1 MPSRTTWSPRSRSA
15 SKLLK
20 YNDPRN
26 LVGFA
31 LLTHTRF
38 TYHRTWET
46 GLGAEIRVTVANP
59 AFFCVPESAIGPPAP
74 EQPLSHSLNPLE
86 STTTDFQESSIG
98 KLRRNEETSALV
110 GC

>member
-1 MPSRTTWSPRSRSA
+1 MMATPMPTPTTAKKPACTCEAKHERAAKSR

-31 LLTHTRF
+31 VLTHTRF

-46 GLGAEIRVTVANP
+46 GLGAEIRVTVANL
-59 AFFCVPESAIGPPAP
+59 AFFARA
-74 EQPLSHSLNPLE
+74 
-86 STTTDFQESSIG
+86 
-98 KLRRNEETSALV
+98 
-110 GC
+110 